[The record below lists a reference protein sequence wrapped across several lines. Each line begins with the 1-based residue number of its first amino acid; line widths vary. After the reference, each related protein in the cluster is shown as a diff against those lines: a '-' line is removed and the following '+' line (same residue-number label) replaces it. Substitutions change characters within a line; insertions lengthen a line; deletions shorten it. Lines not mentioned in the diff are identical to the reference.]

1 VNSAR
6 SLTTIDTVSGR
17 RTARRPARSESI
29 SEPTE
34 PASASAETKRPSL
47 ALVVAVVLTT
57 ILEVLDITIVSV
69 ATPHMLGSFSATPD
83 QINWVL
89 TSYLVSAAV
98 VMPLTLSEWL
108 GRRRLLAASITG
120 FVASS
125 ALCGMSW
132 NLASMVLFRLAQ
144 GICGAPLVP
153 LSQAILL
160 DAFPHEKRGQA
171 LAAFG
176 FGIMVAPILG
186 PTLGGWLTD
195 TFSWRAVF
203 YINVPIGLFALL
215 LSTGHLPYVPMNR
228 PKTDWTGLSSSSL
241 PSTPCNSF
249 LIRDRCAIG
258 ATRASSRH

>member
-1 VNSAR
+1 
-6 SLTTIDTVSGR
+6 
-17 RTARRPARSESI
+17 
-29 SEPTE
+29 
-34 PASASAETKRPSL
+34 
-47 ALVVAVVLTT
+47 
-57 ILEVLDITIVSV
+57 
-69 ATPHMLGSFSATPD
+69 
-83 QINWVL
+83 
-89 TSYLVSAAV
+89 
-98 VMPLTLSEWL
+98 
-108 GRRRLLAASITG
+108 
-120 FVASS
+120 
-125 ALCGMSW
+125 MSW

-228 PKTDWTGLSSSSL
+228 PKTDWTGLLLLVLAVGSVQFVLDQGQMRLVRIARHPGVDRARAVFRRGLFHARVGQRRQHRRSVTVTSLQVSSPL
-241 PSTPCNSF
+241 PPTASPCSARLPF
-249 LIRDRCAIG
+249 CRF
-258 ATRASSRH
+258 